1 MKVLVIP
8 TWYPSGEDKLMGA
21 YHKDFTEAL
30 NKNNIEADML
40 YISRQR
46 LSKPF
51 KYLFM
56 KKKEIEKE
64 KNYNVYHY
72 KILNYGPISFDLAIK
87 TYTNALY
94 KAVKDYIKIN
104 GKPDIL
110 HAQVTLPAGYA
121 TYIVGQRLNIPV
133 VITEH
138 CGNLERFFKEPLN
151 KYTNQLLNKVTYS
164 CVSSYMQKVALKYMD
179 KCYVLPNLVNI
190 DNYQNYGKRKLDK
203 TFNLVSLCALRE
215 GKKIDNI
222 FKAIKEIKDIDI
234 HLDVIGDG
242 FYEKY
247 YKDKCMELG
256 MDDKVTFLGRKNK
269 KEINEIFKGEH
280 ALVISSEIESFAI
293 PGIEALAT
301 GIPVVSTKCLG
312 PEEYIDESNG
322 VLCEKNDVQSLK
334 DAIIKLYNNYDKY
347 DPSKLRESIVRFSEK
362 EVAGKAYEIYKEAI
376 CKK

>member
-1 MKVLVIP
+1 MKVLIIP
-8 TWYPSGEDKLMGA
+8 TWYPTGEDKLMGA

-30 NKNNIEADML
+30 NKNDIKADML

-72 KILNYGPISFDLAIK
+72 KILNYAPINFDLAIK
-87 TYTNALY
+87 NYTNSLY

-104 GKPDIL
+104 GKPDVL

-121 TYIVGQRLNIPV
+121 TYIVGKKLNIPV

-164 CVSSYMQKVALKYMD
+164 CVSSYMKETLLKYID

-190 DNYQNYGKRKLDK
+190 DNYQNNGKRKIKK

-215 GKKIDNI
+215 GKNIDNI
-222 FKAIKEIKDIDI
+222 FKAMKEIKNIDI

-242 FYEKY
+242 FKEDY
-247 YKDKCMELG
+247 YKNKCKELG

-269 KEINEIFKGEH
+269 KEINEIFKSEN

-301 GIPVVSTKCLG
+301 GMPVISTKCLG
-312 PEEYIDESNG
+312 PEEYIDENNG
-322 VLCEKNDVQSLK
+322 ILCENNDVESLK
-334 DAIIKLYNNYDKY
+334 NAIIKLYNNYDKY
-347 DPSKLRESIVRFSEK
+347 DASKLRESIMKFSEK
-362 EVAGKAYEIYKEAI
+362 EVIKKAKEIYKEAI

>member
-1 MKVLVIP
+1 MKVLIIP
-8 TWYPSGEDKLMGA
+8 TWYPTGEDKLMGA

-30 NKNNIEADML
+30 NKNDIKADML

-72 KILNYGPISFDLAIK
+72 KILNYAPINFDLAIK
-87 TYTNALY
+87 NYTNSLY

-104 GKPDIL
+104 GKPDVL

-121 TYIVGQRLNIPV
+121 TYIVGKKLNIPV

-138 CGNLERFFKEPLN
+138 CSWFERFFKEPLN

-164 CVSSYMQKVALKYMD
+164 CVSSYMKETLLKYID

-190 DNYQNYGKRKLDK
+190 DNYQNNGKRKIKK

-215 GKKIDNI
+215 GKNIDNI
-222 FKAIKEIKDIDI
+222 FKAMKEIKNIDI

-242 FYEKY
+242 FKEDY
-247 YKDKCMELG
+247 YKNKCKELG

-269 KEINEIFKGEH
+269 KEINEIFKSEN

-301 GIPVVSTKCLG
+301 GMPVISTKCLG
-312 PEEYIDESNG
+312 PEEYIDENNG
-322 VLCEKNDVQSLK
+322 ILCESNDVESLK
-334 DAIIKLYNNYDKY
+334 NAIIKLYNNYDKY
-347 DPSKLRESIVRFSEK
+347 DSSKLRESIMKFSEK
-362 EVAGKAYEIYKEAI
+362 EVIKKAKEIYKEAI

>member
-1 MKVLVIP
+1 M
-8 TWYPSGEDKLMGA
+8 
-21 YHKDFTEAL
+21 
-30 NKNNIEADML
+30 
-40 YISRQR
+40 
-46 LSKPF
+46 
-51 KYLFM
+51 
-56 KKKEIEKE
+56 
-64 KNYNVYHY
+64 
-72 KILNYGPISFDLAIK
+72 
-87 TYTNALY
+87 
-94 KAVKDYIKIN
+94 
-104 GKPDIL
+104 
-110 HAQVTLPAGYA
+110 
-121 TYIVGQRLNIPV
+121 
-133 VITEH
+133 
-138 CGNLERFFKEPLN
+138 ERFFREPLN

-190 DNYQNYGKRKLDK
+190 DNYQNYGKRKINK

-247 YKDKCMELG
+247 YKDKCRELG
-256 MDDKVTFLGRKNK
+256 MDNKVTFLGRKNK
-269 KEINEIFKGEH
+269 KEINEIFKSEH

-334 DAIIKLYNNYDKY
+334 NAIIKLYNNYDKY
-347 DPSKLRESIVRFSEK
+347 DPLKLRESIVRFSEK